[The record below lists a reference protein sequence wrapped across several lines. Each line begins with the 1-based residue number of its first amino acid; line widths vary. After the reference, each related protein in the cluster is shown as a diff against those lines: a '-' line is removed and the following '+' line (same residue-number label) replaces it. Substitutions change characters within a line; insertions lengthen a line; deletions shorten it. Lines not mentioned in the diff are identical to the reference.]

1 MFDQTLRFAFLK
13 KQKLKNK
20 SNKRPW
26 WFPTGLTVALG
37 DKYNAGLQRELM
49 LVACVCLQ
57 PPALTLL
64 KVIQGL
70 DPTKAL
76 VASKV
81 GGY

>member
-20 SNKRPW
+20 SKKRPW

-49 LVACVCLQ
+49 LVACVCLW
-57 PPALTLL
+57 PALTLL
-64 KVIQGL
+64 KVIPG
-70 DPTKAL
+70 A
-76 VASKV
+76 
-81 GGY
+81 